1 MRVLFASNPHP
12 SHMFPMVPLAWGL
25 RAAGHEILLAT
36 TSDILTKPTGLH
48 VADIAP
54 GFDLGQARLD
64 LERDHPDVVEEM
76 QSKPFMDMDG
86 SAFLW
91 ARMAAGPIGDGLV
104 DIATAWR
111 PDLVVYSQ
119 LWPAGLLAAAKLGVP
134 AVSHGVGFMRTRDL
148 EDRQFAD
155 MADIRERHGVAE
167 LPPVRLTVDVSPES
181 MAESDGFNVRYMP
194 HNGGGEIPRW
204 LLEEPERKR
213 ITVTLGTVL
222 LKRVG
227 LRPVRRLIDEAAEV
241 DAEFVLAL
249 GKVDYAEL
257 GPLPANVR
265 SGGWVPLTA
274 LLQTSDAVVHHAGS
288 GTTFTALHAGIPQLM
303 LPVFGDQ
310 FVNAETVAAR
320 GAAIS
325 GTLEEITA
333 AQLERL
339 LSDDSLVKSARDIRL
354 EMAAMPTPAHLAHK
368 LSTVVH
374 AA

>member
-36 TSDILTKPTGLH
+36 TADILTKPTGLH

-54 GFDLGQARLD
+54 GFDMAQARLD
-64 LERDHPDVVEEM
+64 LERDHPDVVSEM

-104 DIATAWR
+104 DIAEAWR

-119 LWPAGLLAAAKLGVP
+119 LWPAGLLAAAKLKVP

-148 EDRQFAD
+148 EDRQFED
-155 MADIRERHGVAE
+155 MADIRARHGVTE
-167 LPPVRLTVDVSPES
+167 PPRCRLTVDVSPES
-181 MAESDGFNVRYMP
+181 MAESDGWNVRYMP

-204 LLEEPERKR
+204 LLERPVRPR
-213 ITVTLGTVL
+213 IAVTLGTVL

-227 LRPVRRLIDEAAEV
+227 LKPVRRLVDEAAKV

-249 GKVDYAEL
+249 GKVDYDEL
-257 GPLPANVR
+257 GPLPGNVK

-274 LLQTSDAVVHHAGS
+274 LLQTSHAVVHHAGS

-310 FVNAETVAAR
+310 FVNTEVAVER
-320 GAAIS
+320 GGALA
-325 GTLEEITA
+325 GTLAEITA
-333 AQLERL
+333 GQLERL
-339 LSDDSLVKSARDIRL
+339 LHDETLVKSARDIRL
-354 EMAAMPTPAHLAHK
+354 EMAAMPTPARLAQK
-368 LSTVVH
+368 LSTLVH
-374 AA
+374 